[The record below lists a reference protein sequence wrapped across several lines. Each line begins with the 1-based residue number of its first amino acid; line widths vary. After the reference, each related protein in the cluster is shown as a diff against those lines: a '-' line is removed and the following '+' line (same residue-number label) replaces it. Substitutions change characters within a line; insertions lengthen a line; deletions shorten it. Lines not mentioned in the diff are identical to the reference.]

1 MKEIR
6 NRKFRKMMNEAGLGD
21 ILLIQDRGYLYIT
34 SDNENSSVFT
44 LKETAFYVNSFH
56 DMTLEQWVQEIKER
70 LKNE

>member
-1 MKEIR
+1 MREIR

-21 ILLIQDRGYLYIT
+21 ILLIQDKGYLYIT
-34 SDNENSSVFT
+34 SDNANSPVFT

-56 DMTLEQWVQEIKER
+56 DMTPEQWVQEIQER

>member
-1 MKEIR
+1 
-6 NRKFRKMMNEAGLGD
+6 MMNEAGLGD

-34 SDNENSSVFT
+34 SDNEKSPVFT

-56 DMTLEQWVQEIKER
+56 DMTPQQWVQEIKER